1 MRVLGIV
8 EWTTRDKIGSPIAGL
23 RPLVELQKVDWRPIE
38 ASEEFPTQGQVFW
51 HNAQG
56 AAEDL
61 LVMFRVEANPGQKDE
76 FKAVDAKFAHE
87 VLDLRT
93 YGTPEEVRGALA
105 SGIRFAGH
113 NGTVRV
119 FIWCKPDVV
128 VGPVELTRTDMNTAR
143 LSGTNLHHLPVY
155 AESQIRPLM
164 VDRHERL
171 LRADEKTPSNYVDW
185 DDDAIVLRRAL
196 EAAVRIAKESG
207 RDTGLTKKKLEE
219 AVRTLVAQGVGSGAQ
234 LDLYRL
240 ERALAMLK
248 DTELVTSQAAKLAEM
263 LRGHPLI
270 ESRLEELGEKVR
282 ADIEKSARADLD
294 QRLAREQSAL
304 SAAREAHARVRSEL
318 DENELKLRNTQE
330 RLTELVSQA
339 SRTAADAEAAVDARV
354 IAAINRPLDLLAE
367 VSVLRPLLVSPA
379 GQPPSTRTSEVPSSR
394 IEWSRVRGENID
406 DKASLRRSLTSA
418 ARARGVDPSLMLQIH
433 AAVASRL
440 TPATIGPRALAAL
453 IAYGHAACGGRVHV
467 IHVSPTVIQPRDL
480 YETPGG
486 GIMDATAAAQ
496 GIDGI
501 SLVVLEG
508 ANRCPLEA
516 SAVPFLESI
525 DVGIGPISITGGLR
539 LSATLVLGATTVPV
553 TSHLWSHGVAIY
565 AEPNSPSAQPL
576 TNATEFSL
584 SSEVLELGDVPTGVV
599 DALIESWPDC
609 SDLRPAMRRFGS
621 ALTRFYDEEPRVAE
635 LLLHNCVLPYVA
647 SALTAEEQTEALNK
661 AGDKDGTLAKALRRL
676 RKSIC

>member
-1 MRVLGIV
+1 
-8 EWTTRDKIGSPIAGL
+8 
-23 RPLVELQKVDWRPIE
+23 
-38 ASEEFPTQGQVFW
+38 
-51 HNAQG
+51 
-56 AAEDL
+56 
-61 LVMFRVEANPGQKDE
+61 VMFRVEPNVGQKDE
-76 FKAVDAKFAHE
+76 FQAVDAKFAHE

-93 YGTPEEVRGALA
+93 YGAPEEVRGALA

-119 FIWCKPDVV
+119 FIWCKPDVL
-128 VGPVELTRTDMNTAR
+128 VGPIELTRTDLNTAK

-155 AESQIRPLM
+155 AEPQIRPLM

-171 LRADEKTPSNYVDW
+171 LRADDKTPSNYVDW
-185 DDDAIVLRRAL
+185 DDDAIVLRRAV

-248 DTELVTSQAAKLAEM
+248 DTALVTSQAAKLAEL
-263 LRGHPLI
+263 LRGHPLV
-270 ESRLEELGEKVR
+270 ESRLEELTDKVR
-282 ADIEKSARADLD
+282 ADIEQSARADLD

-304 SAAREAHARVRSEL
+304 SAAREAHERVKSEL

-339 SRTAADAEAAVDARV
+339 SRTAAEAEAAVDARV
-354 IAAINRPLDLLAE
+354 LAAINRPLDLLAE

-379 GQPPSTRTSEVPSSR
+379 GQPSSTPTSEVPSSR
-394 IEWSRVRGENID
+394 IEWSRVRGDNIA
-406 DKASLRRSLTSA
+406 DKASLRRNLTSA

-433 AAVASRL
+433 AAVASGL
-440 TPATIGPRALAAL
+440 APATIGPSALAAL
-453 IAYGHAACGGRVHV
+453 IAYGHGACGGRVHV
-467 IHVSPTVIQPRDL
+467 IHVSPTVIHPRDL

-486 GIMDATAAAQ
+486 GILDATAAAE

-525 DVGIGPISITGGLR
+525 DVGISPISITGGLR

-553 TSHLWSHGVAIY
+553 TSHLWSHAVAIY
-565 AEPNSPSAQPL
+565 AEPNSPSAPPL
-576 TNATEFSL
+576 TNTAEFSL

-635 LLLHNCVLPYVA
+635 LLLQNCVLPYVA
-647 SALTAEEQTEALNK
+647 TALTAEEQTEALNK